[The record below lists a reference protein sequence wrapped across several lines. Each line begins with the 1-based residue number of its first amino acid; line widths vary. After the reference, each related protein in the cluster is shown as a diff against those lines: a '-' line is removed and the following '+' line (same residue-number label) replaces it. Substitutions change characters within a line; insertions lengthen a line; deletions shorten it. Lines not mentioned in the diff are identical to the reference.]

1 MNTERKHL
9 KQRRNGGFT
18 LPEVILI
25 VAALAI
31 VSAMAM
37 PDIAYFFGRQT
48 VEQEKLVL
56 SNIQKALD
64 SYAKECN
71 RLPEPTG
78 NPTRSDCKDENPAT
92 PLAWHEALAAFSNM
106 SAQGIQKDVW
116 GNERR
121 YTLGEDVRNYRQ
133 GLVTF
138 YYATVRSVGQ
148 NRCDDSQSTPPC
160 PLGDNTDYDPDWSDL
175 NGYESFAAQDDD
187 LLVKYTDSQWKV
199 AAQDETVQRIERI
212 IDALDRYAQA
222 RFNEEV
228 HADMDC
234 ISEKIFYPPS
244 RIQEDYAHS
253 NINHPQDGSAP
264 GEADCRS
271 IGGTGGVQIGFEGAS
286 FIGRYGEAV
295 TTDVARITGDTFV
308 NTEVADRDTRLT
320 EMEQL
325 MRVLGLPED
334 HCCSAITGDP
344 FYYYS
349 NPEVSGNFAVMPPY
363 FPPQVRVDP
372 LP

>member
-1 MNTERKHL
+1 MNYKNL
-9 KQRRNGGFT
+9 RNKGFT

-64 SYAKECN
+64 SYAKECKG
-71 RLPEPTG
+71 LPQLTN
-78 NPTRSDCKDENPAT
+78 NPPRRANDGTQCYEVAPGSGDLT
-92 PLAWHEALAAFSNM
+92 WYQALAGFSNM
-106 SAQGIQKDVW
+106 SAEGIERDVW
-116 GNERR
+116 GNERL
-121 YTLGEDVRNYRQ
+121 YTHGAFDRTYRQ
-133 GLVTF
+133 GVVTF
-138 YYATVRSVGQ
+138 HYATVRSVGADRRDGTSQQ
-148 NRCDDSQSTPPC
+148 NVAEDWTQNQSDWDSIQEYETVSTQ
-160 PLGDNTDYDPDWSDL
+160 G
-175 NGYESFAAQDDD
+175 DD

-199 AAQDETVQRIERI
+199 EAQDETVQRIERI

-228 HADMDC
+228 HAGMSC

-244 RIQEDYAHS
+244 WAAEPRAHE
-253 NINHPQDGSAP
+253 NLNHPQ
-264 GEADCRS
+264 ADCRN
-271 IGGTGGVQIGFEGAS
+271 IGGGSGREIGTGLSYPPGEVP
-286 FIGRYGEAV
+286 RYGRAV
-295 TTDVARITGDTFV
+295 TEDLSRIIGSFYV
-308 NTEVADRDTRLT
+308 NTTANNINARREA
-320 EMEQL
+320 MEDL
-325 MRVLGLPED
+325 MRVLGLPVD
-334 HCCSAITGDP
+334 HCCSAITDIP

-349 NPEVSGNFAVMPPY
+349 NPPSVNGDYAISPPY

-372 LP
+372 L